1 MDPVS
6 PQFSNSELGLESLP
20 DFREVKLYSLDPKYL
35 VKRHIGTTISLLFFS
50 AALLTAFIIF
60 VDFRP
65 FVLAAAGFFFLLFG
79 WSYYT
84 NVQLLKRNGYGIREK
99 DIIYKHGFLS
109 ETTTVV
115 PFNRIQHISVERSFL
130 DKMLGLSTLKV
141 FTAGGSG
148 SDVSIPGLKPEI
160 STSLK
165 EEVSERISNH
175 A

>member
-6 PQFSNSELGLESLP
+6 PPFTNSELALDSLP
-20 DFREVKLYSLDPKYL
+20 DFREVELYSLDPKYL
-35 VKRHIGTTISLLFFS
+35 VKRHIGTTISLVFFS
-50 AALLTAFIIF
+50 AGLLTAYLIF
-60 VDFRP
+60 TDFRP
-65 FVLAAAGFFFLLFG
+65 LIIAAAGFFFLLFG

-84 NVQLLKRNGYGIREK
+84 NIQLMKRNGYGIREK
-99 DIIYKHGFLS
+99 DIVYKHGFLS
-109 ETTTVV
+109 ETTTAV
-115 PFNRIQHISVERSFL
+115 PFNRIQHVSVERSFL

-148 SDVSIPGLKPEI
+148 SDVRIPGLKPEI

-165 EEVSERISNH
+165 EEISERISGH